1 MKTRKF
7 AVALATF
14 ASAALL
20 AACGNVSTTNTAS
33 ASQGTSVGDTF
44 KIGYNLELSGAVS
57 SYGQTEE
64 KGANLAVKE
73 INAAGGIDGKKIEVV
88 TKDNK
93 SETAEAATVATSLA
107 SEGVNVVIGP
117 ATSGASAASIPALT
131 SAGVPMI
138 SPSGTQTNLV
148 VDDAGKVQDY
158 FFRATFTDGYQGQI
172 MAKYATDTL
181 AAKKVVLYYDNSS
194 DYGKGIA
201 EVFKKE
207 YKGEIVSEITFASG
221 DKDFQAALTKLKDK
235 DFDAII
241 MPGYYNE
248 TGTIVKQARG
258 LGIDKPVLG
267 SDGFDSPQFTEL
279 ATASAAS
286 KVYYLSAFVT
296 SASDKA
302 KAFYDAYKKEYNE
315 EPSMFSALAYD
326 SVYMA
331 AEAAKGATSSVAVK
345 DNLVALKDFEGVTG
359 TMSVDKD
366 HNVVK
371 SVYVIS
377 LTDGVQS
384 SVDTVSV
391 SE

>member
-20 AACGNVSTTNTAS
+20 AACGTVSSTNSS
-33 ASQGTSVGDTF
+33 AQGAAIGDTF

-57 SYGQTEE
+57 SYGQNEE

-73 INAAGGIDGKKIEVV
+73 INAAGGIGGKQIEVI

-107 SEGVNVVIGP
+107 SEGANIVIGP
-117 ATSGASAASIPALT
+117 ATSGAAAASIPALT

-138 SPSGTQTNLV
+138 TPSGTQTNLV
-148 VDDAGKVQDY
+148 VNDKGEVQDY
-158 FFRATFTDGYQGQI
+158 FFRATFTDGYQGQV
-172 MAKYATDTL
+172 MAKYATENL
-181 AAKKVVLYYDNSS
+181 SAKKVVLYYDNSS
-194 DYGKGIA
+194 DYGKGVA
-201 EVFKKE
+201 EAFKKA
-207 YKGEIVSEITFASG
+207 YAGEIVSEITFASG
-221 DKDFQAALTKLKDK
+221 DKDFQAALTKLKDAE
-235 DFDAII
+235 FDAIV

-258 LGIDKPVLG
+258 LSITQPVLG

-279 ATASAAS
+279 ATASAATN
-286 KVYYLSAFVT
+286 VYYLSGYVT

-302 KAFYDAYKKEYNE
+302 KAFSEAYKKEYNE
-315 EPSMFSALAYD
+315 EPNMFAALAYD
-326 SVYMA
+326 AVYMA
-331 AEAAKGATSSVAVK
+331 AKAAEGAADSKALK
-345 DNLVALKDFEGVTG
+345 DNLAALKDFEGVTG
-359 TMSVDKD
+359 TMSVDAE

-371 SVYVIS
+371 SVYIVG
-377 LTDGVQS
+377 LTDGEQT
-384 SVDTVSV
+384 SVDTISA
-391 SE
+391 E

>member
-20 AACGNVSTTNTAS
+20 AACGNVSTTNTLAAGS
-33 ASQGTSVGDTF
+33 SVGDTF

-73 INAAGGIDGKKIEVV
+73 INAAGGIDGKKIEVI

-107 SEGVNVVIGP
+107 SEGANVVIGP

-138 SPSGTQTNLV
+138 TPSGTQTNLV
-148 VDDAGKVQDY
+148 VNDKGEVQEY
-158 FFRATFTDGYQGQI
+158 FFRTTFTDGYQGQI
-172 MAKYATDTL
+172 MAKYATENL
-181 AAKKVVLYYDNSS
+181 SAKKVVLYFDNSS
-194 DYGKGIA
+194 DYGKGVA
-201 EVFKKE
+201 EAFKKA
-207 YKGEIVSEITFASG
+207 YTGEIVSEITFASG

-235 DFDAII
+235 EFDAII

-258 LGIDKPVLG
+258 LGLNQPILG

-286 KVYYLSAFVT
+286 NVYYLSAFVT
-296 SASDKA
+296 SASEKA

-331 AEAAKGATSSVAVK
+331 AEAAKGAADSAAVK
-345 DNLVALKDFEGVTG
+345 ANLAALKDFEGVTG
-359 TMSVDKD
+359 TMSVDKE

-371 SVYVIS
+371 SVYVVG
-377 LTDGVQS
+377 LTNGEES
-384 SVDTVSV
+384 SVDTISID
-391 SE
+391 

>member
-7 AVALATF
+7 AIAIATF

-20 AACGNVSTTNTAS
+20 VACGNVSTTNTS
-33 ASQGTSVGDTF
+33 AAGSTVGETF

-64 KGANLAVKE
+64 NGANLAVKE
-73 INAAGGIDGKKIEVV
+73 INAAGGIDGKKIEVI

-107 SEGVNVVIGP
+107 SEGANVVIGP

-148 VDDAGKVQDY
+148 ENDKGEVQEY
-158 FFRATFTDGYQGQI
+158 FFRTTFTDGYQGEI
-172 MAKYATDTL
+172 MAKYATENFS
-181 AAKKVVLYYDNSS
+181 AKKVVLYFDNSS
-194 DYGKGIA
+194 DYGKGVA
-201 EVFKKE
+201 EAFKKA
-207 YKGEIVSEITFASG
+207 YTGEIVSEITFASG

-235 DFDAII
+235 EFDAII

-258 LGIDKPVLG
+258 LGIEQPILG

-286 KVYYLSAFVT
+286 NVYYLSAFVT
-296 SASDKA
+296 SASEKA
-302 KAFYDAYKKEYNE
+302 QAFYDAYVKEYNE

-331 AEAAKGATSSVAVK
+331 AEAAKGAKDSAAVK
-345 DNLVALKDFEGVTG
+345 DNLAALKDFEGVTG
-359 TMSVDKD
+359 TMSIDEN

-371 SVYVIS
+371 SVYVVG
-377 LTDGVQS
+377 LTNGEQS
-384 SVDTVSV
+384 SVDTISAD
-391 SE
+391 

>member
-20 AACGNVSTTNTAS
+20 AACGTVSTTNTGAEGV
-33 ASQGTSVGDTF
+33 AVGDTF

-73 INAAGGIDGKKIEVV
+73 INAAGGVDGKKIEVI

-107 SEGVNVVIGP
+107 SEGANIVIGP

-148 VDDAGKVQDY
+148 VTESGQVQDY

-172 MAKYATDTL
+172 MAKYATENL
-181 AAKKVVLYYDNSS
+181 SAKKVILYFDNSS

-201 EVFKKE
+201 EAFKKA

-221 DKDFQAALTKLKDK
+221 DKDFQAALTKLKDQ

-248 TGTIVKQARG
+248 AGTIVKQARG
-258 LGIDKPVLG
+258 LGIDKPILG
-267 SDGFDSPQFTEL
+267 SDGFDSPQFSEL
-279 ATASAAS
+279 ATASAATN
-286 KVYYLSAFVT
+286 VYYLSAFVT

-302 KAFYDAYKKEYNE
+302 KAFAEAYKKEYNE

-331 AEAAKGATSSVAVK
+331 AKAAEGAANSTAIK
-345 DNLVALKDFEGVTG
+345 DNLAALKDFEGVTG
-359 TMSVDKD
+359 TMSIDKE

-371 SVYVIS
+371 SVYVVG
-377 LTDGVQS
+377 LTNGEQS
-384 SVDTVSV
+384 SVDTVSA
-391 SE
+391 E

>member
-20 AACGNVSTTNTAS
+20 AACGNVSTTNTSVAVS
-33 ASQGTSVGDTF
+33 SVGDTF

-73 INAAGGIDGKKIEVV
+73 INAAGGIDGKKIEVI

-107 SEGVNVVIGP
+107 SEGANVVIGP

-138 SPSGTQTNLV
+138 TPSGTQTNLV
-148 VDDAGKVQDY
+148 VNDKGEVQEY
-158 FFRATFTDGYQGQI
+158 FFRTTFTDGYQGQI
-172 MAKYATDTL
+172 MAKYATENL
-181 AAKKVVLYYDNSS
+181 SAKKVVLYFDNSS
-194 DYGKGIA
+194 DYGKGVA
-201 EVFKKE
+201 EAFKKA
-207 YKGEIVSEITFASG
+207 YTGEIVSEITFASG

-235 DFDAII
+235 EFDAII

-258 LGIDKPVLG
+258 LGIDKPILG

-286 KVYYLSAFVT
+286 NVYYLSAFVT
-296 SASDKA
+296 SASEKA

-331 AEAAKGATSSVAVK
+331 AEAAKGTADSAAVK
-345 DNLVALKDFEGVTG
+345 ANLAALKDFEGVTG
-359 TMSVDKD
+359 TMSVDKE

-371 SVYVIS
+371 SVYVVG
-377 LTDGVQS
+377 LTNGEES
-384 SVDTVSV
+384 SVDTISID
-391 SE
+391 